1 MVAGKVEDLT
11 GQVFGRWT
19 VLGRAGTYKR
29 ESTWTVVCSC
39 ELAITKVLRAAML
52 KKGKSKSCGCL
63 NLEMIVE
70 RNKSHG
76 LTGHQI
82 FNKWQNMQ
90 GRCYNPKNK
99 KYHRYGGRGITVCQ
113 EWRDDFQTF
122 YDWSMANGWA
132 PELTI
137 DRIDND
143 GNYEPSNCRWTTLEI
158 QSNNKSNTVIVFI
171 YGQRMPLQLAMK
183 QFGACDPSLASS
195 RIKKGWDHERAITTP
210 PRHGR
215 NQYG

>member
-39 ELAITKVLRAAML
+39 KLAIVRVLRAAML

-63 NLEMIVE
+63 NLELIAE

-76 LTGHQI
+76 LTNHQL
-82 FNKWQNMQ
+82 FDKWQNMR
-90 GRCYNPKNK
+90 GRCYNPNNP
-99 KYHRYGGRGITVCQ
+99 KYPRYGGRGITICDS
-113 EWRDDFQTF
+113 WKDDFQAF
-122 YDWSMANGWA
+122 YNWSLTNGWA

-137 DRIDND
+137 DRVNND
-143 GNYEPSNCRWTTLEI
+143 GPYCPENCRWTTIEV
-158 QSNNKSNTVIVFI
+158 QANNRSTNVIVNI
-171 YGQRMPLQLAMK
+171 YGQTMPLQLAMK
-183 QFGACDPSLASS
+183 QYGACDPSLASS
-195 RIKKGWDHERAITTP
+195 RIKKGWDHEKAITTP
-210 PRHGR
+210 PRLGR
-215 NQYG
+215 NQYD